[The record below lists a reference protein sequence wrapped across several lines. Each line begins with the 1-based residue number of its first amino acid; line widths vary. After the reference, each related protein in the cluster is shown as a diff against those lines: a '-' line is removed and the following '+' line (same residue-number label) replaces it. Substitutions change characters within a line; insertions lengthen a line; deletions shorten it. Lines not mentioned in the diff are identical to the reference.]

1 MEKNTKKTPK
11 LLLILVVGWVLLYI
25 LARLILSSWISIGF
39 FSDFLIVILV
49 ILAGV
54 VLLVSNIVIV
64 TLSSFRWL
72 IRRERP
78 HVATFLPLA
87 IMLVFYFLPIHIPSR
102 TEMAFYHH
110 RDEFIELADPFVNE
124 HQNADRLGCH
134 LPESPLYE
142 SAVAGRTWPSGALV
156 IEFIV
161 ADYSLPLVYISTDN
175 PDDVRDTC
183 SEGGVLIERLE
194 PKWYVCLR
202 DWN

>member
-11 LLLILVVGWVLLYI
+11 LLLILVVGWVPLYI
-25 LARLILSSWISIGF
+25 LARLISSSRISIGF
-39 FSDFLIVILV
+39 FSDFLLVILV
-49 ILAGV
+49 TLAFPILLILSIVVAGV
-54 VLLVSNIVIV
+54 SL
-64 TLSSFRWL
+64 FRWL
-72 IRRERP
+72 TRRGRP
-78 HVATFLPLA
+78 HVATFLPLV

-183 SEGGVLIERLE
+183 SEGGVPIERLE
-194 PKWYVCLR
+194 PNWYVCRR